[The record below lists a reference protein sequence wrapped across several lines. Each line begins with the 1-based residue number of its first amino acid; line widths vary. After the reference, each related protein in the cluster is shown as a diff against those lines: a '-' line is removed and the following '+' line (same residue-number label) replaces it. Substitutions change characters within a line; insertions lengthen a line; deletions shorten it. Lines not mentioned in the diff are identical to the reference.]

1 MSERKPPPPRPGPE
15 VFAAGASRRPAPN
28 PFAAAASSAPTARTA
43 PRRPWRALG
52 WVGGL
57 LTSLVTLVL
66 VAIAVLWW
74 WLGSP
79 QSLATALAQA
89 GTHLPAGQQLESR
102 DVSGTLRSGGHIGW
116 LRWRSPTL
124 TVEAHDIR
132 IGWSLAPLLQRSVQL
147 GEVQVAAVHITP
159 TPQAGD
165 PTPPQ
170 PLEQLVLPVRVDIPF
185 QIALLHWHG
194 APAVQAQA
202 LAGRYHFDHTQ
213 HQLEISGVDLA
224 QGHYRAQATLQAQ
237 APMAVEA
244 TIDGEV
250 HTTPPGSTQPLA
262 LSAHATLQG
271 TLAGAAAQLQL
282 HAQLRPGT
290 STTPPSAN
298 AMQAEVTAD
307 IAPWA
312 PQPLRQAQ
320 ATLHAVNLAALWPQ
334 APTTALQG
342 TLQAG
347 PHPEGWSITAAL
359 QNLAPGPWDQ
369 QKLPLSALN
378 ASALYD
384 GRRWSVPDARLQ
396 VGTGRI
402 SLQGHYGVAAT
413 TIEGSAQ
420 VQGLSPAAV
429 HSQLDASPLA
439 GQVRARTEGETVHFN
454 LDLQAAARAASKTP
468 SPTASAATP
477 PLRLRL
483 QSARASGT
491 WGQGLLALQTVDI
504 QALQARLQ
512 GQSIAITLGAAPSA
526 RGNVTLTLPGATASA
541 SGQLG
546 QDAGAGQAQLVL
558 EQAERTQAWL
568 LALPGM
574 GQALGGLQLQGQARL
589 DTRWQGGWNA
599 LLHPWQAATGL
610 APTTPAPKSPFSLD
624 ATLTTPRLD
633 ITLPPPAQ
641 SAVPTRVQLRNLKAQ
656 LDGSL
661 ALATLALDGQAQVDG
676 IRADLSTRLSGGLG
690 NRPTATTPWRAD
702 VAALRLQVQAPERPG
717 PWVLQLDQPLA
728 LTLRQA
734 AAAAP
739 GAARN
744 TLQAAEGQATVS
756 GPLPGRVALRWQ
768 PTQLGTTA
776 SGALQLQTRGTL
788 AQLPLAWADALAGKG
803 QTLAELGLGGNLLLQ
818 GQWDMQLGDTL
829 RASARLQRSSGDLR
843 VNTDGSNSAATATPA
858 TVPAATQRSGPDGTP
873 EPPPLA
879 THGPGTWAGVRQ
891 ASVQLD
897 VEGGDIRAR
906 IDWDSERAGTLQ
918 ADARTTLAHAP
929 APRTPSAPTTVASAV
944 SATSAAFAPA
954 STPGHAAK
962 PTPSGWHWPA
972 NAPVAARVQA
982 RLPDLGVWSALAP
995 PGWRV
1000 QGTLNADATLSG
1012 TRSQPQWHGTL
1023 GADQLAVRSLAD
1035 GVDLQD
1041 GRLRGVLRGNRLDIT
1056 EFTLHGGSGSNA
1068 RITGYSGN
1076 RTAAPRDGG
1085 RLQGSGSITWAP
1097 PTADAPAGAGI
1108 GMQFTAEAR
1117 ALQVQVR
1124 ADRQAS
1130 VSGTLRG
1137 SLAEG
1142 LFTLRGQLTVDRATL
1157 LLPDETAPRLGSDVV
1172 VRSAARDAAAQEN
1185 AQAAARSAN
1194 RAQTARPPD
1203 IAVTIDLG
1211 TDFALQGQGIT
1222 TRLEGV
1228 LDIRS
1233 AASPSAPPRVVGEI
1247 RTVQGRYRAWG
1258 QMLDIESGLI
1268 RFNGLYNNPSLDILA
1283 LRPHISV
1290 RAGVQVQGTALAPR
1304 VRLYSEPD
1312 LPDAE
1317 KLAWVV
1323 LGRSAATGGAEA
1335 AVLQQAALALLGGK
1349 GNAASSQI
1357 ASRLGLD
1364 EIGFKGPGTGND
1376 ATGAALT
1383 LGKRLSKDLYVTYE
1397 RSLSG
1402 TLGTLYI
1409 FYDLSRHLTLRGQTG
1424 STSAVDLIHTLRYD

>member
-1 MSERKPPPPRPGPE
+1 MSERNPPPPRPGPE
-15 VFAAGASRRPAPN
+15 VFTAGASRPPGPN
-28 PFAAAASSAPTARTA
+28 PFAAGASSAPAARTA
-43 PRRPWRALG
+43 PRRAWRVLG
-52 WVGGL
+52 WVGSL
-57 LTSLVTLVL
+57 LTGLVTLVL
-66 VAIAVLWW
+66 VAAAALWW

-79 QSLATALAQA
+79 QSLATAMAQA
-89 GTHLPAGQQLESR
+89 ATRLPAGQHLESR
-102 DVSGTLRSGGHIGW
+102 EVSGTLRSGGHIGW

-147 GEVQVAAVHITP
+147 GEVQAARVDITP
-159 TPQAGD
+159 TAQPGEA
-165 PTPPQ
+165 TPPQ
-170 PLEQLVLPVRVDIPF
+170 PLEQLVLPVRVDVPF
-185 QIALLHWHG
+185 QIGLLQWHG

-202 LAGRYHFDHTQ
+202 LAGRYRHDRTQ
-213 HQLEISGVDLA
+213 HQLEINGVDLA
-224 QGHYRAQATLQAQ
+224 QGHYRAQATLQAH
-237 APMAVEA
+237 APMELEA

-271 TLAGAAAQLQL
+271 PLASAAAQLQL

-290 STTPPSAN
+290 NTTPSAAH

-312 PQPLRQAQ
+312 TQPLRQAQ

-334 APTTALQG
+334 APATALQG
-342 TLQAG
+342 TVQAG

-384 GRRWSVPDARLQ
+384 GTRWNVPQAHLQ
-396 VGTGRI
+396 VGSGSIT
-402 SLQGHYGVAAT
+402 LQGRYAVAGT

-429 HSQLDASPLA
+429 HSQLDASPL
-439 GQVRARTEGETVHFN
+439 GGRVSARTEGGTVHFH
-454 LDLQAAARAASKTP
+454 LDVQAAARAAAKAP
-468 SPTASAATP
+468 SPAASATAP
-477 PLRLRL
+477 IQLRL
-483 QSARASGT
+483 QSARASGA
-491 WGQGLLALQTVDI
+491 WRPGLLSLQTVDL

-512 GQSIAITLGAAPSA
+512 GQAIAVTLGTAPSA
-526 RGNVTLTLPGATASA
+526 RGTLSLTLPGATASA

-568 LALPGM
+568 QALPGLA
-574 GQALGGLQLQGQARL
+574 QALGGRQLQGQARL
-589 DTRWQGGWNA
+589 QARWQGGWNA
-599 LLHPWQAATGL
+599 LRHPWQAATGQ
-610 APTTPAPKSPFSLD
+610 APATPAPQGDFRLD
-624 ATLTTPRLD
+624 ATLASPRLD

-641 SAVPTRVQLRNLKAQ
+641 SAAPTRVQLRNLQAR

-661 ALATLALDGQAQVDG
+661 AQATLALDGQAQMDG
-676 IRADLSTRLSGGLG
+676 VRADLSTRLSGGLEA
-690 NRPTATTPWRAD
+690 TATSPWRAG
-702 VAALRLQVQAPERPG
+702 VAALRLQVQTPEHPG

-728 LTLRQA
+728 LRPA
-734 AAAAP
+734 AAA
-739 GAARN
+739 GATRT
-744 TLQAAEGQATVS
+744 TLQAAEGQATLS

-776 SGALQLQTRGTL
+776 SGTLQLQTRGTL
-788 AQLPLAWADALAGKG
+788 TQLPLAWADALAGKG
-803 QTLAELGLGGNLLLQ
+803 QTLADLGLGGNLVLQ
-818 GQWDMQLGDTL
+818 GEWDVQLADTL

-843 VNTDGSNSAATATPA
+843 LNTGDRSAATAPATQHSGPGGTPLPTPA
-858 TVPAATQRSGPDGTP
+858 SAG
-873 EPPPLA
+873 
-879 THGPGTWAGVRQ
+879 GPGTWAGVRQ

-897 VEGGDIRAR
+897 AQGGDLRAR

-918 ADARTTLAHAP
+918 ADARTTLAPGGA
-929 APRTPSAPTTVASAV
+929 SAPN
-944 SATSAAFAPA
+944 
-954 STPGHAAK
+954 
-962 PTPSGWHWPA
+962 GWHWPPD
-972 NAPVAARVQA
+972 APVAARVQA

-1012 TRSQPQWHGTL
+1012 TRSQPRWNGTL

-1056 EFTLHGGSGSNA
+1056 EFTLHGGSGSSA
-1068 RITGYSGN
+1068 RIAGYSGN

-1085 RLQGSGSITWAP
+1085 RLQGSGSITWEP
-1097 PTADAPAGAGI
+1097 PADGAPAGSGM

-1137 SLAEG
+1137 TLAEG

-1157 LLPDETAPRLGSDVV
+1157 LLPNETAPRLGTDVV
-1172 VRSAARDAAAQEN
+1172 VRSAARDAAAQQN
-1185 AQAAARSAN
+1185 ALAAARSATHT
-1194 RAQTARPPD
+1194 QTARPPD
-1203 IAVTIDLG
+1203 IAITIDLG

-1233 AASPSAPPRVVGEI
+1233 AASASAPPRVTGEI

-1258 QMLDIESGLI
+1258 QMLDVETGLI
-1268 RFNGLYNNPSLDILA
+1268 RFNGPYNNPSLDILA

-1304 VRLYSEPD
+1304 LRLYSEPD

-1349 GNAASSQI
+1349 GDSASTQI

-1364 EIGFKGPGTGND
+1364 EIGFKGPGTGED
-1376 ATGAALT
+1376 ATSAALT

-1409 FYDLSRHLTLRGQTG
+1409 FYDLSRQLTLRGQTG

>member
-1 MSERKPPPPRPGPE
+1 MAERKPPPPRPGPE
-15 VFAAGASRRPAPN
+15 VFAAGASRPPAPN
-28 PFAAAASSAPTARTA
+28 PFAAAASSASTTQRH
-43 PRRPWRALG
+43 PRRAWRLA
-52 WVGGL
+52 GGL
-57 LTSLVTLVL
+57 LASLVALAL
-66 VAIAVLWW
+66 VAVAALWW

-79 QSLATALAQA
+79 QSLAMALAQTA
-89 GTHLPAGQQLESR
+89 ARLPAGQQLESR
-102 DVSGTLRSGGHIGW
+102 ELSGTLRSGGHIGW

-132 IGWSLAPLLQRSVQL
+132 IGWSLAPLLQRNLQL
-147 GEVQVAAVHITP
+147 GEVQVARVDVIP
-159 TPQAGD
+159 TPLPDAPAP
-165 PTPPQ
+165 PT

-185 QIALLHWHG
+185 QIGLLHWHG

-202 LAGRYHFDHTQ
+202 LAGRYRYDRTQ

-224 QGHYRAQATLQAQ
+224 QGHYRVQATLQAR
-237 APMAVEA
+237 APMQLEA
-244 TIDGEV
+244 TIDGKV
-250 HTTPPGSTQPLA
+250 LTTPPGSTQPLA

-282 HAQLRPGT
+282 AAQLRPGNDT
-290 STTPPSAN
+290 QPPTAN

-312 PQPLRQAQ
+312 PQPLCQAQ

-342 TLQAG
+342 TVQAG
-347 PHPEGWSITAAL
+347 PRPEGWSITAQL
-359 QNLAPGPWDQ
+359 QNLAHGPWDQ

-384 GRRWSVPDARLQ
+384 GTRWSVPDARLQ
-396 VGTGRI
+396 LGPGRI
-402 SLQGHYGVAAT
+402 SLHGHYGVADT

-429 HSQLDASPLA
+429 HSRLDASPLA
-439 GQVRARTEGETVHFN
+439 GQVRARTEGDTVHFS
-454 LDLQAAARAASKTP
+454 LDLQAAARAAAKPP
-468 SPTASAATP
+468 SPTTSTASP
-477 PLRLRL
+477 PIRLRL

-491 WGQGLLALQTVDI
+491 WRQGLLSLQTVDL

-512 GQSIAITLGAAPSA
+512 GQSIAITLGAAPSV
-526 RGNVTLTLPGATASA
+526 RGKLSLTLPGATASA
-541 SGQLG
+541 SGELG
-546 QDAGAGQAQLVL
+546 PDAGAGQVQLVL
-558 EQAERTQAWL
+558 EQAERSQAWL
-568 LALPGM
+568 LALPGLS
-574 GQALGGLQLQGQARL
+574 QALGGRKLQGQARL
-589 DTRWQGGWNA
+589 DARWQGGWNA
-599 LLHPWQAATGL
+599 LRHPWQAATGK
-610 APTTPAPKSPFSLD
+610 APATPAPKGDFRLD
-624 ATLTTPRLD
+624 ATLATPRLD
-633 ITLPPPAQ
+633 ITLPPPDQ
-641 SAVPTRVQLRNLKAQ
+641 SAVPTRVQLRNLKAR
-656 LDGSL
+656 LEGSL
-661 ALATLALDGQAQVDG
+661 AQATLALDGQAQMDG

-690 NRPTATTPWRAD
+690 NRPTATTPWRAE
-702 VAALRLQVQAPERPG
+702 VSALRLQVQAPERPG
-717 PWVLQLDQPLA
+717 PWVLQLHQPLA
-728 LTLRQA
+728 LTLRQPP
-734 AAAAP
+734 AAAP

-744 TLQAAEGQATVS
+744 TLQAAEGEATVS

-768 PTQLGTTA
+768 PTQLGTSA

-788 AQLPLAWADALAGKG
+788 AQLPLAWADALAGQG
-803 QTLAELGLGGNLLLQ
+803 QTLADLGLGGNLMLQ
-818 GQWDMQLGDTL
+818 GQWDVQLGDTL

-843 VNTDGSNSAATATPA
+843 VSTGDSSNGSATATA
-858 TVPAATQRSGPDGTP
+858 TATPAATQRSGPDGTP
-873 EPPPLA
+873 APTLLVA
-879 THGPGTWAGVRQ
+879 QGPGTWADVRQ

-906 IDWDSERAGTLQ
+906 VDWDSERAGTLQ
-918 ADARTTLAHAP
+918 ADARTTLSRAP
-929 APRTPSAPTTVASAV
+929 ATVAAPAAAASAASASTASSTPSPAV
-944 SATSAAFAPA
+944 KPA
-954 STPGHAAK
+954 
-962 PTPSGWHWPA
+962 PSGWHWPA

-1000 QGTLNADATLSG
+1000 QGTLNADAALSG

-1056 EFTLHGGSGSNA
+1056 EFTLNGGSGSSA
-1068 RITGYSGN
+1068 RIAGYSGN
-1076 RTAAPRDGG
+1076 RTPAPRDGG
-1085 RLQGSGSITWAP
+1085 RLQGTGSITWVP
-1097 PTADAPAGAGI
+1097 PAADAPAGAGI

-1172 VRSAARDAAAQEN
+1172 VRSAARDAAAQAN
-1185 AQAAARSAN
+1185 AQAAARSAT

-1203 IAVTIDLG
+1203 IAVTVDLG

-1233 AASPSAPPRVVGEI
+1233 AASPTAPPRVVGEI

-1268 RFNGLYNNPSLDILA
+1268 RFNGIYNNPSLDILA

-1349 GNAASSQI
+1349 GNSASTQI

-1364 EIGFKGPGTGND
+1364 EIGFKGPGTGED

>member
-1 MSERKPPPPRPGPE
+1 MAERKPPPPRPGPE
-15 VFAAGASRRPAPN
+15 VFAAGASRPPAPN
-28 PFAAAASSAPTARTA
+28 PFAAAASSAGTAQRR
-43 PRRPWRALG
+43 PRRVWRLA
-52 WVGGL
+52 GGL
-57 LTSLVTLVL
+57 LASLVALAL
-66 VAIAVLWW
+66 VAVAALWW

-79 QSLATALAQA
+79 QSLAMALAQTA
-89 GTHLPAGQQLESR
+89 ARLPAGQQLESR
-102 DVSGTLRSGGHIGW
+102 EVSGTLRSGGHIGW

-132 IGWSLAPLLQRSVQL
+132 IGWSLAPLLQRNLQL
-147 GEVQVAAVHITP
+147 GEVQVARVDVIP
-159 TPQAGD
+159 TPLPDAPAP
-165 PTPPQ
+165 PT

-185 QIALLHWHG
+185 QIGLLHWHG

-202 LAGRYHFDHTQ
+202 LAGRYRYDRTQ

-224 QGHYRAQATLQAQ
+224 QGHYRVQATLQAR
-237 APMAVEA
+237 APMQLEA
-244 TIDGEV
+244 TIDGKV
-250 HTTPPGSTQPLA
+250 LTTPPGSTQPLA

-282 HAQLRPGT
+282 AAQLRPGT
-290 STTPPSAN
+290 DTPPPTAN

-342 TLQAG
+342 TVQAG
-347 PHPEGWSITAAL
+347 PRPEGWSITAQL
-359 QNLAPGPWDQ
+359 QNLAHGPWDQ
-369 QKLPLSALN
+369 QKLPLSALD

-384 GRRWSVPDARLQ
+384 GTRWSVPDARLQ
-396 VGTGRI
+396 VGPGRI
-402 SLQGHYGVAAT
+402 SLQGHYGVADT

-429 HSQLDASPLA
+429 HSRLDASPLA
-439 GQVRARTEGETVHFN
+439 GQVRARTQGETVHFS
-454 LDLQAAARAASKTP
+454 LDVQAAARAAAKPP
-468 SPTASAATP
+468 SPTASAASP
-477 PLRLRL
+477 PIRLRL
-483 QSARASGT
+483 QGARASGT
-491 WGQGLLALQTVDI
+491 WRQGLLALQTVDI

-526 RGNVTLTLPGATASA
+526 RGNLTLTLPGATASA
-541 SGQLG
+541 SGELG
-546 QDAGAGQAQLVL
+546 PDAGAGQVQLVL
-558 EQAERTQAWL
+558 EQAERSQAWL
-568 LALPGM
+568 LALPGLS
-574 GQALGGLQLQGQARL
+574 QALGGRKLQGQARL
-589 DTRWQGGWNA
+589 DARWQGGWNA
-599 LLHPWQAATGL
+599 LRHPWQAATGL
-610 APTTPAPKSPFSLD
+610 APTTPAPKGDFRLD
-624 ATLTTPRLD
+624 ATLATPRLD
-633 ITLPPPAQ
+633 ITLPPPVQ
-641 SAVPTRVQLRNLKAQ
+641 SAVPTRVQLRNLKAR
-656 LDGSL
+656 LEGSL
-661 ALATLALDGQAQVDG
+661 AQATLALDGQAQMDG

-690 NRPTATTPWRAD
+690 NRPTATTPWRAE
-702 VAALRLQVQAPERPG
+702 VSALRLQVQAPERPG
-717 PWVLQLDQPLA
+717 PWVLQLDQPLALA

-768 PTQLGTTA
+768 PTQVGTST

-788 AQLPLAWADALAGKG
+788 AQLPLAWADALAGQG

-818 GQWDMQLGDTL
+818 GQWDVQLGDTL

-843 VNTDGSNSAATATPA
+843 VSTGGSNSAATATPA
-858 TVPAATQRSGPDGTP
+858 TTQRSGPDGTP
-873 EPPPLA
+873 ESTLPA
-879 THGPGTWAGVRQ
+879 AQGPGTWAGVRQ

-897 VEGGDIRAR
+897 AEGGDIRAR

-918 ADARTTLAHAP
+918 ADARTTLARAP
-929 APRTPSAPTTVASAV
+929 APRTSSAPAAVASAV
-944 SATSAAFAPA
+944 AATSAASAPA
-954 STPGHAAK
+954 SASGPAATP
-962 PTPSGWHWPA
+962 PSGGWHWPA
-972 NAPVAARVQA
+972 NAPVAARVLA

-1012 TRSQPQWHGTL
+1012 TRSQPQWYGTL

-1056 EFTLHGGSGSNA
+1056 EFTLNGGSGSSA
-1068 RITGYSGN
+1068 RIAGYSGN

-1085 RLQGSGSITWAP
+1085 RLQGTGSITWVP
-1097 PTADAPAGAGI
+1097 PAADAPAGAGI

-1137 SLAEG
+1137 ALSEG

-1172 VRSAARDAAAQEN
+1172 VRSAARDAAAQAN
-1185 AQAAARSAN
+1185 AQTAARTAT

-1203 IAVTIDLG
+1203 IAVTVDLG

-1233 AASPSAPPRVVGEI
+1233 AASPTAPPRVVGEI

-1268 RFNGLYNNPSLDILA
+1268 RFNGIYNNPSLDILA

-1349 GNAASSQI
+1349 GNSASTQI

-1364 EIGFKGPGTGND
+1364 EIGFKGPGTGED

>member
-1 MSERKPPPPRPGPE
+1 MAERTPPPPRPGPE
-15 VFAAGASRRPAPN
+15 VFAAGASRPPAPN
-28 PFAAAASSAPTARTA
+28 PFAAGASSTPTTRTA

-57 LTSLVTLVL
+57 LTGLVTLLL
-66 VAIAVLWW
+66 VAAAALWW

-79 QSLATALAQA
+79 QSLATALTQA
-89 GTHLPAGQQLESR
+89 AARLPAGQQLESR
-102 DVSGTLRSGGHIGW
+102 EVSGTLRSGGHIGW
-116 LRWRSPTL
+116 LRWRSPSL

-159 TPQAGD
+159 TPQPGEA
-165 PTPPQ
+165 TPPQ
-170 PLEQLVLPVRVDIPF
+170 PLEQLVLPVRVDVPF
-185 QIALLHWHG
+185 QIGLLHWHG
-194 APAVQAQA
+194 APTVQAQA
-202 LAGRYHFDHTQ
+202 LAGRYRHDRTQ
-213 HQLEISGVDLA
+213 HTLEISGVDLA

-237 APMAVEA
+237 APMQLEA
-244 TIDGEV
+244 TLEGEV

-271 TLAGAAAQLQL
+271 PLAGAAAQLQL
-282 HAQLRPGT
+282 AAQLSPGT
-290 STTPPSAN
+290 DTPPSAAH
-298 AMQAEVTAD
+298 AMQAEVSAN

-320 ATLHAVNLAALWPQ
+320 ATLRAVNLTALWPQ

-342 TLQAG
+342 TVQAG
-347 PHPEGWSITAAL
+347 PRPEGWSITAAL
-359 QNLAPGPWDQ
+359 QNGAPGPWDQ

-384 GRRWSVPDARLQ
+384 GTRWNVPQARLQ
-396 VGTGRI
+396 VGSGSIT
-402 SLQGHYGVAAT
+402 LQGHYAVADT
-413 TIEGSAQ
+413 TVEGSAQ

-439 GQVRARTEGETVHFN
+439 GQVRARTQGDTVHFN
-454 LDLQAAARAASKTP
+454 LDVQAAARAATKP
-468 SPTASAATP
+468 SSRTASAAAP
-477 PLRLRL
+477 IRLRL

-491 WGQGLLALQTVDI
+491 WRQGLLSLQTVDL

-512 GQSIAITLGAAPSA
+512 GQSIAVTLGAAPSA
-526 RGNVTLTLPGATASA
+526 RGTLTLTLPGATASA
-541 SGQLG
+541 SGTLG

-568 LALPGM
+568 QTLPGIA
-574 GQALGGLQLQGQARL
+574 QTLGGRQLQGQARL
-589 DTRWQGGWNA
+589 DARWQGGWNA
-599 LLHPWQAATGL
+599 LRHPWQAATGK
-610 APTTPAPKSPFSLD
+610 APATPAPKGDFRLD
-624 ATLTTPRLD
+624 ATLATPRLD

-641 SAVPTRVQLRNLKAQ
+641 SAVPTRVQLRNLKAR
-656 LDGSL
+656 LEGSL
-661 ALATLALDGQAQVDG
+661 AQATLALDGQAQMDG
-676 IRADLSTRLSGGLG
+676 IRADLGTRLSGGLG
-690 NRPTATTPWRAD
+690 NRPTATTPWRAE
-702 VAALRLQVQAPERPG
+702 VSALRLQVQAPERPG

-728 LTLRQA
+728 LTLRQPP
-734 AAAAP
+734 AAAP

-744 TLQAAEGQATVS
+744 TLQAAEGQATIS

-768 PTQLGTTA
+768 PTQLGTSA

-788 AQLPLAWADALAGKG
+788 AQLPLAWADALAAQG
-803 QTLAELGLGGNLLLQ
+803 QTLADLGLGGNLVLQ
-818 GQWDMQLGDTL
+818 GEWDVQLADTL

-843 VNTDGSNSAATATPA
+843 VNTDGSTGGSHSATATPA
-858 TVPAATQRSGPDGTP
+858 TVPATTQRSGPDGTP
-873 EPPPLA
+873 EPPPPA

-897 VEGGDIRAR
+897 AEGGDIRAR

-918 ADARTTLAHAP
+918 ADARTTLARTP
-929 APRTPSAPTTVASAV
+929 APGTTPAAAAGASTDSAPTSAPGP
-944 SATSAAFAPA
+944 AAA
-954 STPGHAAK
+954 
-962 PTPSGWHWPA
+962 PTPVGWYWPA

-1056 EFTLHGGSGSNA
+1056 EFTLHGGSGSSA
-1068 RITGYSGN
+1068 RIAGYSGN
-1076 RTAAPRDGG
+1076 RTPAPRDGG
-1085 RLQGSGSITWAP
+1085 RLQGSGSITWVP
-1097 PTADAPAGAGI
+1097 PAADAPAGAGI
-1108 GMQFTAEAR
+1108 GMQFTAEAH

-1157 LLPDETAPRLGSDVV
+1157 LLPDETAPRLGTDVV
-1172 VRSAARDAAAQEN
+1172 VRSAARDAAAQQN
-1185 AQAAARSAN
+1185 AQAAARSAT
-1194 RAQTARPPD
+1194 RAQTARAPD
-1203 IAVTIDLG
+1203 IAITIDLG

-1233 AASPSAPPRVVGEI
+1233 AASANAPPRVTGEI

-1258 QMLDIESGLI
+1258 QMLDVESGLI
-1268 RFNGLYNNPSLDILA
+1268 RFNGPYNNPSLDILA
-1283 LRPHISV
+1283 LRPNISV

-1304 VRLYSEPD
+1304 VRLVSEPD

-1349 GNAASSQI
+1349 GDSASTQI

-1364 EIGFKGPGTGND
+1364 EIGFKGPGTGED

-1409 FYDLSRHLTLRGQTG
+1409 FYDLSRNLTLRGQTG
-1424 STSAVDLIHTLRYD
+1424 STSAVDLIHTLRFD

>member
-1 MSERKPPPPRPGPE
+1 MAERKPPPPRPGPE
-15 VFAAGASRRPAPN
+15 VFAAGASRPPAPN
-28 PFAAAASSAPTARTA
+28 PFAAAASSAGTTQRH
-43 PRRPWRALG
+43 PRRAWRLA
-52 WVGGL
+52 GGL
-57 LTSLVTLVL
+57 LASLVALAL
-66 VAIAVLWW
+66 VAVAALWW

-79 QSLATALAQA
+79 QSLAMALAQTA
-89 GTHLPAGQQLESR
+89 ARLPAGQQLESR
-102 DVSGTLRSGGHIGW
+102 EVSGTLRSGGHIGW

-132 IGWSLAPLLQRSVQL
+132 IGWSLAPLLQRNLQL
-147 GEVQVAAVHITP
+147 GEVQVARVDVIP
-159 TPQAGD
+159 TPLPDAPAP
-165 PTPPQ
+165 PT

-185 QIALLHWHG
+185 QIGLLHWNG

-202 LAGRYHFDHTQ
+202 LAGRYRYDRTQ

-224 QGHYRAQATLQAQ
+224 QGHYRAQATLQAR
-237 APMAVEA
+237 APMQLEA
-244 TIDGEV
+244 TIDGKV
-250 HTTPPGSTQPLA
+250 LTTPPGSTQPLA

-282 HAQLRPGT
+282 AAQLRPGT
-290 STTPPSAN
+290 DTPPPTAN

-342 TLQAG
+342 TVQAG
-347 PHPEGWSITAAL
+347 PRPEGWSITAQL
-359 QNLAPGPWDQ
+359 QNLAHGPWDQ
-369 QKLPLSALN
+369 QKLPLSALD

-384 GRRWSVPDARLQ
+384 GTRWSVPDARLQ
-396 VGTGRI
+396 VGPGRI
-402 SLQGHYGVAAT
+402 SLHGHYGVADT

-429 HSQLDASPLA
+429 HSRLDASPLA
-439 GQVRARTEGETVHFN
+439 GQVRARTEGDTVHFS
-454 LDLQAAARAASKTP
+454 LDLQAAARAAAKPP
-468 SPTASAATP
+468 SPTASAASP
-477 PLRLRL
+477 PIRLRL

-491 WGQGLLALQTVDI
+491 WRQGLLALQTVDI

-512 GQSIAITLGAAPSA
+512 GQYIAITLGAAPSA

-558 EQAERTQAWL
+558 QQAERTQAWL

-574 GQALGGLQLQGQARL
+574 GQALGGWQLQGQARL
-589 DTRWQGGWNA
+589 DARWQGGWNA
-599 LLHPWQAATGL
+599 LRHPWQAASGQ
-610 APTTPAPKSPFSLD
+610 APTAPASKSPFNLD

-633 ITLPPPAQ
+633 ISLPPPAR
-641 SAVPTRVQLRNLKAQ
+641 SAVPTRVQLRNLKAR
-656 LDGSL
+656 LEGSL
-661 ALATLALDGQAQVDG
+661 AQATLALDGQAQMDG

-690 NRPTATTPWRAD
+690 NRPTATTPWRSE
-702 VAALRLQVQAPERPG
+702 VSALRLQVQAPERPG
-717 PWVLQLDQPLA
+717 PWVLQLAQPMA
-728 LTLRQA
+728 LTLRQPP
-734 AAAAP
+734 AAAP

-744 TLQAAEGQATVS
+744 TLQAAEGEATVS

-768 PTQLGTTA
+768 PMQLGRTA

-788 AQLPLAWADALAGKG
+788 AQLPLAWADALAAEG
-803 QTLAELGLGGNLLLQ
+803 QALADLGLGGNLVLQ
-818 GQWDMQLGDTL
+818 GEWDVQLGDTL

-843 VNTDGSNSAATATPA
+843 VSTGDSSNGSATAT
-858 TVPAATQRSGPDGTP
+858 PAATQRSGPDGTP
-873 EPPPLA
+873 APTLLVA
-879 THGPGTWAGVRQ
+879 QGPGTWAGVRQ

-906 IDWDSERAGTLQ
+906 VDWDSERAGTLQ
-918 ADARTTLAHAP
+918 ADARTTLSHTPATVAAP
-929 APRTPSAPTTVASAV
+929 AAAASAASASTASSTPSPAV
-944 SATSAAFAPA
+944 KPA
-954 STPGHAAK
+954 
-962 PTPSGWHWPA
+962 PSGWHWPA

-1056 EFTLHGGSGSNA
+1056 EFTLNGGSGSSA
-1068 RITGYSGN
+1068 RIAGYSGN
-1076 RTAAPRDGG
+1076 RTPAPRDGG
-1085 RLQGSGSITWAP
+1085 RLQGTGSITWVP
-1097 PTADAPAGAGI
+1097 PAADAPASAGI

-1157 LLPDETAPRLGSDVV
+1157 LLPDETAPRLGTDVV
-1172 VRSAARDAAAQEN
+1172 VRSAARDAAAQAN
-1185 AQAAARSAN
+1185 AQAAARSAT

-1203 IAVTIDLG
+1203 IAVTVDLG

-1233 AASPSAPPRVVGEI
+1233 AASPTAPPRVVGEI

-1268 RFNGLYNNPSLDILA
+1268 RFNGIYNNPSLDILA

-1349 GNAASSQI
+1349 GNSASTQI

>member
-1 MSERKPPPPRPGPE
+1 MSDLKPPPPRPGPE
-15 VFAAGASRRPAPN
+15 VFAAGASRPPAPN
-28 PFAAAASSAPTARTA
+28 PFAAGASSAQTVRTA
-43 PRRPWRALG
+43 PRPWRALSL
-52 WVGGL
+52 VGGL

-66 VAIAVLWW
+66 VAIAALWW

-89 GTHLPAGQQLESR
+89 AARLPAGQQLESR
-102 DVSGTLRSGGHIGW
+102 EVSGSLRSGGHIGW

-132 IGWSLAPLLQRSVQL
+132 IGWSLAPLLQRTVQL
-147 GEVQVAAVHITP
+147 GEVQAARVDITP
-159 TPQAGD
+159 TPQPG
-165 PTPPQ
+165 TPAAPQ
-170 PLEQLVLPVRVDIPF
+170 PLEQLVLPVRVDLPF
-185 QIALLHWHG
+185 QIGLLQWHG
-194 APAVQAQA
+194 TPAVQAQA
-202 LAGRYHFDHTQ
+202 LAGRYRHDRTQ

-224 QGHYRAQATLQAQ
+224 QGHYRAQATLKAS
-237 APMAVEA
+237 APMQLEA
-244 TIDGEV
+244 TIDGTV

-262 LSAHATLQG
+262 LTAHATLQG
-271 TLAGAAAQLQL
+271 TLASAAAQLQL
-282 HAQLRPGT
+282 QAQLRPDTDG
-290 STTPPSAN
+290 TPPAAN

-320 ATLHAVNLAALWPQ
+320 ATLHAINLATLWPQ

-342 TLQAG
+342 AVQAG
-347 PHPEGWSITAAL
+347 PGTEGWHITAAL

-369 QKLPLSALN
+369 QKLPLSALS
-378 ASALYD
+378 ASAQHD
-384 GRRWSVPDARLQ
+384 GARWTVPDALLQ
-396 VGTGRI
+396 VGAGRI
-402 SLQGHYGVAAT
+402 TLQGHYGVADAS
-413 TIEGSAQ
+413 IDGSAQ

-429 HSQLDASPLA
+429 YSQLDASPLA
-439 GQVRARTEGETVHFN
+439 GQVRARTQGETVHFS
-454 LDLQAAARAASKTP
+454 LDLQAAARAASKAP
-468 SPTASAATP
+468 STTASAAAP
-477 PLRLRL
+477 IRLRL
-483 QSARASGT
+483 QSARANGT
-491 WGQGLLALQTVDI
+491 WRPGLLALQTVDI
-504 QALQARLQ
+504 QTLQARLQ
-512 GQSIAITLGAAPSA
+512 GQSIAIDLGDTPAA
-526 RGNVTLTLPGATASA
+526 RGNITLTLPGTTASA
-541 SGQLG
+541 NGQLG
-546 QDAGAGQAQLVL
+546 PDTGAGQIQVVL

-568 LALPGM
+568 QALPG
-574 GQALGGLQLQGQARL
+574 LGLAQGGPQLQGQARL
-589 DTRWQGGWNA
+589 DARWQGGWKA
-599 LLHPWQAATGL
+599 LHHQWQTATGQPPSTA
-610 APTTPAPKSPFSLD
+610 APRGDFRVNTTLTSTRLDLTLPAP
-624 ATLTTPRLD
+624 AH
-633 ITLPPPAQ
+633 
-641 SAVPTRVQLRNLKAQ
+641 SAVETRVQLRDLQAR

-661 ALATLALDGQAQVDG
+661 AQATLVLDGQARVDG
-676 IRADLSTRLSGGLG
+676 HHVDLSTRLSGGLG
-690 NRPTATTPWRAD
+690 SPQSSTPGTPPWRAE
-702 VAALRLQVQAPERPG
+702 VTALRLQVQPHDRPG
-717 PWVLQLDQPLA
+717 PWTVQLGQPLA

-734 AAAAP
+734 PAAAP
-739 GAARN
+739 GTART
-744 TLQAAEGQATVS
+744 TLQAAEGQATLR
-756 GPLPGRVALRWQ
+756 GPLPGTVALHWQ
-768 PTQLGTTA
+768 PTQLATTA
-776 SGALQLQTRGTL
+776 SGTLQLQTRGTL
-788 AQLPLAWADALAGKG
+788 AQLPLAWADTLAGKG
-803 QTLAELGLGGNLLLQ
+803 QTLADLGLGGNLLLE
-818 GQWDMQLGDTL
+818 GQWDVALGDTL
-829 RASARLQRSSGDLR
+829 RASARLQRTSGDMR
-843 VNTDGSNSAATATPA
+843 VLTSEAAPTPHS
-858 TVPAATQRSGPDGTP
+858 TGPDGTP
-873 EPPPLA
+873 QPAPTTA
-879 THGPGTWAGVRQ
+879 TATTGPGTWAGVRQ

-897 VEGGDIRAR
+897 AEGSDLHAR
-906 IDWDSERAGTLQ
+906 VQWDSERAGTLQ
-918 ADARTTLAHAP
+918 AGARTTLA
-929 APRTPSAPTTVASAV
+929 RQT
-944 SATSAAFAPA
+944 ATAT
-954 STPGHAAK
+954 TPG
-962 PTPSGWHWPA
+962 GWYWPPD
-972 NAPVAARVQA
+972 APVAARVQA

-1012 TRSQPQWHGTL
+1012 TRRQPQWHGTL
-1023 GADQLAVRSLAD
+1023 GADQLTVRSLAD
-1035 GVDLQD
+1035 GVDLQG
-1041 GRLRGVLRGNRLDIT
+1041 GRLRGVLRGHRLDIT
-1056 EFTLHGGSGSNA
+1056 EFTLQGGSGSSA
-1068 RITGYSGN
+1068 RIAGYSGN
-1076 RTAAPRDGG
+1076 RAPAPRDGG
-1085 RLQGSGSITWAP
+1085 RLQGSGSVTWEP
-1097 PTADAPAGAGI
+1097 PAADAPAGSGI
-1108 GMQFTAEAR
+1108 GIQFTAQAH

-1130 VSGTLRG
+1130 VSGTLHG

-1172 VRSAARDAAAQEN
+1172 VRSAARDAAAQQN
-1185 AQAAARSAN
+1185 AQAAARRAT

-1222 TRLEGV
+1222 TRLEGT

-1233 AASPSAPPRVVGEI
+1233 ASTANAPPRVTGEI

-1258 QMLDIESGLI
+1258 QMLDVESGLI
-1268 RFNGLYNNPSLDILA
+1268 RFNGPYNNPSLDILA
-1283 LRPHISV
+1283 LRPNISV

-1349 GNAASSQI
+1349 GNSASTQI

-1364 EIGFKGPGTGND
+1364 EIGFKGPGTGEN

>member
-1 MSERKPPPPRPGPE
+1 MSERPPPPPRPGPE
-15 VFAAGASRRPAPN
+15 VFAAGASRPPGPN
-28 PFAAAASSAPTARTA
+28 PFAAGASSAPAARTA

-57 LTSLVTLVL
+57 LTGLVTLVL
-66 VAIAVLWW
+66 VAAAALWW

-79 QSLATALAQA
+79 QSLATVLAQA
-89 GTHLPAGQQLESR
+89 AARLPAGHQLESR
-102 DVSGTLRSGGHIGW
+102 EVSGTLRSGGHIGW
-116 LRWRSPTL
+116 LRWHSPTL
-124 TVEAHDIR
+124 TVEVHDIR
-132 IGWSLAPLLQRSVQL
+132 IGWSLVPLLQRSVQL
-147 GEVQVAAVHITP
+147 DEVQAARVDITP
-159 TPQAGD
+159 TPQPGEAM
-165 PTPPQ
+165 PPQ
-170 PLEQLVLPVRVDIPF
+170 PLEQLVLPVRVEFPF
-185 QIALLHWHG
+185 QIGLLQWHG

-202 LAGRYHFDHTQ
+202 LAGRYRHDRTQ
-213 HQLEISGVDLA
+213 HQLEISGVDWA
-224 QGHYRAQATLQAQ
+224 QGHYRAQATLQAH
-237 APMAVEA
+237 APMQLEA

-271 TLAGAAAQLQL
+271 PLAGATAQLQL
-282 HAQLRPGT
+282 AAQLRPDTG
-290 STTPPSAN
+290 TTPPAAH

-312 PQPLRQAQ
+312 PQPLHQAQ

-334 APTTALQG
+334 APATALQG
-342 TLQAG
+342 TVQVA
-347 PHPEGWSITAAL
+347 PRPEGWSIAAAL
-359 QNLAPGPWDQ
+359 HNLAPGPWDQ

-378 ASALYD
+378 ASTLYD
-384 GRRWSVPDARLQ
+384 GTRWTVPEARLQ
-396 VGTGRI
+396 VGSGSIT
-402 SLQGHYGVAAT
+402 LQGHYAMADT

-429 HSQLDASPLA
+429 HSRLDASPLG
-439 GQVRARTEGETVHFN
+439 GQVRARTKGGTVHFH
-454 LDLQAAARAASKTP
+454 LDVQAAARAAARP
-468 SPTASAATP
+468 PWPAASPTFP
-477 PLRLRL
+477 VQLRL

-491 WGQGLLALQTVDI
+491 WRPGLLALQTVDL

-512 GQSIAITLGAAPSA
+512 GQAIAVTLGAAPSA
-526 RGNVTLTLPGATASA
+526 RGTLSLALPGATASA

-558 EQAERTQAWL
+558 EQAERAQAWL
-568 LALPGM
+568 QALPGLA
-574 GQALGGLQLQGQARL
+574 QALGGRQLQGQARL
-589 DTRWQGGWNA
+589 DARWQGGWNA
-599 LLHPWQAATGL
+599 LRHPWQSATGQ
-610 APTTPAPKSPFSLD
+610 TPAAPAPQGDFRLD
-624 ATLTTPRLD
+624 ATLTSPRLD
-633 ITLPPPAQ
+633 ITLPPPDQ
-641 SAVPTRVQLRNLKAQ
+641 SAEPTRVQLRNVQAR

-661 ALATLALDGQAQVDG
+661 AQATLALDGQAQMDG
-676 IRADLSTRLSGGLG
+676 VRADLSTRLSGGLG
-690 NRPTATTPWRAD
+690 ATATSPWRAD
-702 VAALRLQVQAPERPG
+702 VATLRLQVQAPERPG

-728 LTLRQA
+728 LTLRQPPA
-734 AAAAP
+734 AAA
-739 GAARN
+739 GATRS
-744 TLQAAEGQATVS
+744 TLQAAEGQATLS

-768 PTQLGTTA
+768 PTQLGATA
-776 SGALQLQTRGTL
+776 GGALQLQTRGTL

-803 QTLAELGLGGNLLLQ
+803 QRLADLGLGGNLELQ
-818 GQWDMQLGDTL
+818 GDWDVQLADTL

-843 VNTDGSNSAATATPA
+843 LNTGDRSAATTP
-858 TVPAATQRSGPDGTP
+858 ATQRSGPDGTP
-873 EPPPLA
+873 LPTPA
-879 THGPGTWAGVRQ
+879 SADGPGTWAGVRQ

-897 VEGGDIRAR
+897 AQGGDIRAR

-918 ADARTTLAHAP
+918 ADVRTTLAPGSA
-929 APRTPSAPTTVASAV
+929 SAPN
-944 SATSAAFAPA
+944 
-954 STPGHAAK
+954 
-962 PTPSGWHWPA
+962 GWHWSPD
-972 NAPVAARVQA
+972 APVAARVQA

-1000 QGTLNADATLSG
+1000 QGTLNLDATLSG
-1012 TRSQPQWHGTL
+1012 TRRQPQWQGTL

-1035 GVDLQD
+1035 GVDLQG
-1041 GRLRGVLRGNRLDIT
+1041 GRLRGLLRGNRLDIT
-1056 EFTLHGGSGSNA
+1056 EFTLHGGSGSSA
-1068 RITGYSGN
+1068 RVAGYSGN

-1085 RLQGSGSITWAP
+1085 RLQGSGNITWEPPADGAP
-1097 PTADAPAGAGI
+1097 TGSGLR
-1108 GMQFTAEAR
+1108 MQFTAETR

-1172 VRSAARDAAAQEN
+1172 VRSAARDAAAQAN
-1185 AQAAARSAN
+1185 AQAAARSAT
-1194 RAQTARPPD
+1194 RTQSARPPD

-1222 TRLEGV
+1222 TRLEGT

-1233 AASPSAPPRVVGEI
+1233 ASTANAPPRVTGEI

-1258 QMLDIESGLI
+1258 QMLNVESGLI
-1268 RFNGLYNNPSLDILA
+1268 RFNGPYNNPSLDILA

-1349 GNAASSQI
+1349 GDSTSTQI

>member
-1 MSERKPPPPRPGPE
+1 MSERTPTPPRPGPRPGPE
-15 VFAAGASRRPAPN
+15 VFAAGSSRPPAPN
-28 PFAAAASSAPTARTA
+28 PFTAGASSAPTTRTA
-43 PRRPWRALG
+43 PRHPWRALG
-52 WVGGL
+52 WMGGL
-57 LTSLVTLVL
+57 LTSVVTLVL
-66 VAIAVLWW
+66 VAAAALWW

-79 QSLATALAQA
+79 QSLATAMAQA
-89 GTHLPAGQQLESR
+89 AARLPAGQQLESR
-102 DVSGTLRSGGHIGW
+102 EVSGTLRSGGHIGW

-147 GEVQVAAVHITP
+147 GEVQAARVDITP
-159 TPQAGD
+159 TPQPGEA
-165 PTPPQ
+165 TPPQ
-170 PLEQLVLPVRVDIPF
+170 PLEQLVLPVRVDVPF
-185 QIALLHWHG
+185 QIGLLQWHG
-194 APAVQAQA
+194 ATAAQA
-202 LAGRYHFDHTQ
+202 LAGRYRHDRTQ
-213 HQLEISGVDLA
+213 HQLEISGVELA
-224 QGHYRAQATLQAQ
+224 QGHYRAQATLQAH
-237 APMAVEA
+237 APMQLEA

-250 HTTPPGSTQPLA
+250 HTTPPGSNQPLA

-271 TLAGAAAQLQL
+271 PLAGAAAQLQL
-282 HAQLRPGT
+282 AAQLRPGT
-290 STTPPSAN
+290 GATPSAAH

-312 PQPLRQAQ
+312 AQPLRQAQ

-334 APTTALQG
+334 APATALQG
-342 TLQAG
+342 TVQAG
-347 PHPEGWSITAAL
+347 PRPEGWSITAAL
-359 QNLAPGPWDQ
+359 QNGAPGPWDQ

-378 ASALYD
+378 ASTLYD
-384 GRRWSVPDARLQ
+384 GTRWNVPEARLQ
-396 VGTGRI
+396 VGSGSIT
-402 SLQGHYGVAAT
+402 LQGRYAVADT

-429 HSQLDASPLA
+429 HSQLDASPLG
-439 GQVRARTEGETVHFN
+439 GQVRARTEGGTVHFH
-454 LDLQAAARAASKTP
+454 LDVQAAARAAAKAP
-468 SPTASAATP
+468 SPAAFATAP
-477 PLRLRL
+477 IRLRL

-491 WGQGLLALQTVDI
+491 WRQGLLSLQTVDV

-512 GQSIAITLGAAPSA
+512 GQAIAVTLGAAPSA
-526 RGNVTLTLPGATASA
+526 RGTLSLTLPGATASA
-541 SGQLG
+541 NGQLG

-568 LALPGM
+568 QALPGLA
-574 GQALGGLQLQGQARL
+574 QALGGRQLQGQARL
-589 DTRWQGGWNA
+589 DARWQGGWNA
-599 LLHPWQAATGL
+599 LRHPWQAATGQ
-610 APTTPAPKSPFSLD
+610 APAAPAPQGDFRLD
-624 ATLTTPRLD
+624 ATLAAPRLD

-641 SAVPTRVQLRNLKAQ
+641 SSVPTRVQLRNLQAR

-661 ALATLALDGQAQVDG
+661 AQATLALDGQAQMDG
-676 IRADLSTRLSGGLG
+676 VRADLSTRLSGGLG
-690 NRPTATTPWRAD
+690 TRPTATTPWRAD
-702 VAALRLQVQAPERPG
+702 IAALRLQVQAPERPG

-728 LTLRQA
+728 LTLRQPPA
-734 AAAAP
+734 AAA
-739 GAARN
+739 GTARS
-744 TLQAAEGQATVS
+744 TLQAAEGQATLS
-756 GPLPGRVALRWQ
+756 GPLPGRMALRWQ

-803 QTLAELGLGGNLLLQ
+803 QSLADLGLGGNLVLQ
-818 GQWDMQLGDTL
+818 GEWDVQLADTL

-843 VNTDGSNSAATATPA
+843 VNAGDRSAATAP
-858 TVPAATQRSGPDGTP
+858 ATQRSGPDGTP
-873 EPPPLA
+873 LPTPA
-879 THGPGTWAGVRQ
+879 SADGPGTWAGVRQ

-897 VEGGDIRAR
+897 AQGGDIRAR
-906 IDWDSERAGTLQ
+906 IDWDSESAGTLQ
-918 ADARTTLAHAP
+918 ADARTTLAP
-929 APRTPSAPTTVASAV
+929 GS
-944 SATSAAFAPA
+944 A
-954 STPGHAAK
+954 STPNA
-962 PTPSGWHWPA
+962 WHWPPD
-972 NAPVAARVQA
+972 APVAARVQA

-1012 TRSQPQWHGTL
+1012 TRRQPQWQGTL

-1056 EFTLHGGSGSNA
+1056 EFTLHGGSGSSA
-1068 RITGYSGN
+1068 RIAGYSGN

-1085 RLQGSGSITWAP
+1085 RLQGSGSISWNP
-1097 PTADAPAGAGI
+1097 PADDAPAGSGI

-1137 SLAEG
+1137 TLAEG

-1157 LLPDETAPRLGSDVV
+1157 LLPDETAPRLGTDVV
-1172 VRSAARDAAAQEN
+1172 VRSAARDAAAQQN
-1185 AQAAARSAN
+1185 AQAAARSAT

-1228 LDIRS
+1228 LEIRS
-1233 AASPSAPPRVVGEI
+1233 AASPTAPPRVVGEI

-1258 QMLDIESGLI
+1258 QMLDVETGLI
-1268 RFNGLYNNPSLDILA
+1268 RFNGPYNNPSLDILA

-1349 GNAASSQI
+1349 RDSASTQI

-1364 EIGFKGPGTGND
+1364 EIGFKGPGTGED
-1376 ATGAALT
+1376 ATSAALT

-1409 FYDLSRHLTLRGQTG
+1409 FYDLSRQLTLRGQTG

>member
-1 MSERKPPPPRPGPE
+1 MAERKPPPPRPGPE
-15 VFAAGASRRPAPN
+15 VFAAGASRPPAPN
-28 PFAAAASSAPTARTA
+28 PFAAAASSASTTQRH
-43 PRRPWRALG
+43 PRRAWRLA
-52 WVGGL
+52 GGL
-57 LTSLVTLVL
+57 LASLVALAL
-66 VAIAVLWW
+66 VAVAALWW

-79 QSLATALAQA
+79 QSLAMALAQTA
-89 GTHLPAGQQLESR
+89 ARLPAGQQLESR
-102 DVSGTLRSGGHIGW
+102 EVSGTLRSGGHIGW

-132 IGWSLAPLLQRSVQL
+132 IGWSLAPLLQRNLQL
-147 GEVQVAAVHITP
+147 GEVQVARVDVIP
-159 TPQAGD
+159 TPLPDAPAP
-165 PTPPQ
+165 PT

-185 QIALLHWHG
+185 QIGLLHWHG

-202 LAGRYHFDHTQ
+202 LAGRYRYDRTQ

-224 QGHYRAQATLQAQ
+224 QGHYRVQATLQAR
-237 APMAVEA
+237 APMQLEA
-244 TIDGEV
+244 TIDGKV
-250 HTTPPGSTQPLA
+250 LTTPPGSTQPLA

-282 HAQLRPGT
+282 AAQLRPGNDT
-290 STTPPSAN
+290 QPPTAN

-342 TLQAG
+342 TVQAG
-347 PHPEGWSITAAL
+347 PHPEGWSITAQL
-359 QNLAPGPWDQ
+359 QNLAHGPWDQ
-369 QKLPLSALN
+369 QKLPLSALD

-384 GRRWSVPDARLQ
+384 GTRWSVPDARLQ
-396 VGTGRI
+396 VGPGRI

-429 HSQLDASPLA
+429 HSRLDASPLA
-439 GQVRARTEGETVHFN
+439 GRVRARTEGDTVHFS
-454 LDLQAAARAASKTP
+454 LDLQAAARAAAKPP
-468 SPTASAATP
+468 SPTASAASP
-477 PLRLRL
+477 PIRLRL

-491 WGQGLLALQTVDI
+491 WRQGLLSLQTVDL

-512 GQSIAITLGAAPSA
+512 GQSIAITLGAAPSV
-526 RGNVTLTLPGATASA
+526 RGKLSLTLPGATASA
-541 SGQLG
+541 SGELG
-546 QDAGAGQAQLVL
+546 PDAGAGQVQLVL
-558 EQAERTQAWL
+558 EQAERSQAWL
-568 LALPGM
+568 LALPGLS
-574 GQALGGLQLQGQARL
+574 QALGGRKLQGQARL
-589 DTRWQGGWNA
+589 DARWQGGWNA
-599 LLHPWQAATGL
+599 LRHPWQAATGK
-610 APTTPAPKSPFSLD
+610 APATPAPKGDFRLD
-624 ATLTTPRLD
+624 AMLATPRLD
-633 ITLPPPAQ
+633 ITLPPPVQ
-641 SAVPTRVQLRNLKAQ
+641 SAVPTRVQVRNLKAR
-656 LDGSL
+656 LEGSL
-661 ALATLALDGQAQVDG
+661 AQATLALDGQAQMDG
-676 IRADLSTRLSGGLG
+676 IRADLGTRLSGGLG
-690 NRPTATTPWRAD
+690 NRPTATTPWRAE
-702 VAALRLQVQAPERPG
+702 VSALRLQVQAPERPG
-717 PWVLQLDQPLA
+717 PWVLQLHQPLA
-728 LTLRQA
+728 LTLRQPP
-734 AAAAP
+734 AAAP

-744 TLQAAEGQATVS
+744 TLQAAEGEATVS
-756 GPLPGRVALRWQ
+756 GPLPGHVALRWQ
-768 PTQLGTTA
+768 PTQLGTSA
-776 SGALQLQTRGTL
+776 SGTLQLQTRGTL
-788 AQLPLAWADALAGKG
+788 AQLPLAWADALAAQG
-803 QTLAELGLGGNLLLQ
+803 QTLADLGLGGNLMLQ
-818 GQWDMQLGDTL
+818 GQWDVQLGDTL

-843 VNTDGSNSAATATPA
+843 VSTGDSSNGSATATA
-858 TVPAATQRSGPDGTP
+858 TPAATQRSGPDGAPAPT
-873 EPPPLA
+873 LLVA
-879 THGPGTWAGVRQ
+879 QGPGTWAGVRQ

-897 VEGGDIRAR
+897 VEGDDIRAR
-906 IDWDSERAGTLQ
+906 VDWDSERAGTLQ
-918 ADARTTLAHAP
+918 ADARTTLSHAP
-929 APRTPSAPTTVASAV
+929 ATVAAPAAAASAASASTASSTPSPAV
-944 SATSAAFAPA
+944 KPA
-954 STPGHAAK
+954 
-962 PTPSGWHWPA
+962 PSGWHWPA

-1056 EFTLHGGSGSNA
+1056 EFTLNGGSGSSA
-1068 RITGYSGN
+1068 RIAGYSGN
-1076 RTAAPRDGG
+1076 RTPAPRDGG
-1085 RLQGSGSITWAP
+1085 RLQGTGSITWVP
-1097 PTADAPAGAGI
+1097 PAADAPASAGI

-1172 VRSAARDAAAQEN
+1172 VRSAARDAAAQAN
-1185 AQAAARSAN
+1185 AQAAARSAT

-1203 IAVTIDLG
+1203 IAVTVDLG
-1211 TDFALQGQGIT
+1211 TDFALQDQGIT

-1233 AASPSAPPRVVGEI
+1233 AASPTAPPRVVGEI

-1268 RFNGLYNNPSLDILA
+1268 RFNGIYNNPSLDILA

-1349 GNAASSQI
+1349 GNSASTQI

-1364 EIGFKGPGTGND
+1364 EIGFKGPGTGDD